1 MMGDEPIRALKLGL
15 QFAEVSVRSEVVEE
29 EGMHADLT
37 ELKEWI
43 VWQENEKLIQLSF
56 ICPTTFTMMTFAKML
71 GYVFS

>member
-37 ELKEWI
+37 ELKE
-43 VWQENEKLIQLSF
+43 
-56 ICPTTFTMMTFAKML
+56 
-71 GYVFS
+71 